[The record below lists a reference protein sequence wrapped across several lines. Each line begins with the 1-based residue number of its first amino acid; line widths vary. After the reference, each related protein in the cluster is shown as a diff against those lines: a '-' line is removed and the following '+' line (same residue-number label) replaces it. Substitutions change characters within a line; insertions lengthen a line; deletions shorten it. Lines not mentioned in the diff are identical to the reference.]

1 VTIRRVYFVCRK
13 CREGAYPLDSRL
25 GIEGST
31 SRQAQRLM
39 CLAGASWSFDRS
51 SELLQEFCGLR
62 VSDFT
67 IRRVCQTEGSA
78 IAEWQRT
85 AHEARETF
93 RSARGD
99 VEFST
104 DGTSVNTTEG
114 WREMR
119 VGIFSKRN
127 RGEPAEAQ
135 QWDTRQLP
143 TPHVRVAFAA
153 IENSE
158 RFGSRWGQWASRLG
172 IYETSELTVL
182 ADGARWIWEEAAVH
196 FAGCQG
202 VLDIYHALE
211 HVSEAA
217 KALYGEGK
225 QKAEAWL
232 DGGRDALLS
241 GGWPRMKAYL
251 HEAKRRFCRSKKKKA
266 AIVALEN
273 YLRTQAEHLN
283 YPTRLA
289 EGRSIGSGQA
299 EGACKNMIGRRL
311 KQTGARWRVRR
322 VNRMAALASLIYSDL
337 WSRYWAH
344 AA

>member
-1 VTIRRVYFVCRK
+1 MTIRRVYFVCRQ
-13 CREGAYPLDSRL
+13 CRVGDYPLDHRL
-25 GIEGST
+25 GINGSA

-51 SELLQEFCGLR
+51 SQLLREFCGLR

-67 IRRVCQTEGSA
+67 IRQVCQTEGSA
-78 IAEWQRT
+78 IACWQRT
-85 AHEARETF
+85 AHAARETY
-93 RSARGD
+93 RNARGD

-119 VGIFSKRN
+119 VGIFSKRH
-127 RGEPAEAQ
+127 RGEPTEAAH
-135 QWDTRQLP
+135 WDTRQLP
-143 TPHVRVAFAA
+143 APHVRVAFAA
-153 IENSE
+153 IENSQ

-172 IYETSELTVL
+172 IYQTRELTVL

-217 KALYGEGK
+217 QVLYGEGK
-225 QKAEAWL
+225 EKAEAWL

-241 GGWPRMKAYL
+241 GGWSRINAYL
-251 HEAKRRFCRSKKKKA
+251 QEAKRRFGRSPKKKA
-266 AIVALEN
+266 ALVALKN
-273 YLRTQAEHLN
+273 YLRTQAEHLD

-289 EGRSIGSGQA
+289 QGRSIGSGQA

-337 WSRYWAH
+337 WSRYWAQ